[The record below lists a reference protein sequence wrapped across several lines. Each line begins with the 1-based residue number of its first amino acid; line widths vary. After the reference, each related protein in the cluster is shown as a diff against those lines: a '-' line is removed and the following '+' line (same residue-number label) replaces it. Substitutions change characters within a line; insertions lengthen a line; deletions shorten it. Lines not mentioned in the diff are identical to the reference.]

1 MNFQR
6 MEDLD
11 LNEKRVLIREDLNV
25 PMDGKRI
32 INDTRIRM
40 AVPTIKLALEK
51 GAHVFVMSHLGRPKE
66 GVSIHEQPSFSL
78 APVRDKLS
86 ELLRCDV
93 RFETQYLNQAIEPNK
108 SGITLLENARVNIGE
123 TSNDETLARNYAR
136 LCDIFVMDAFG
147 TAHRAQ
153 ASTHGVIKHSAK
165 SCAGLLLSGE
175 LDALTRSL
183 ENPDMPVLAI
193 IGGAK
198 IDGKLGILETLAA
211 KVDQLMVGGGIAN
224 TFLAAKGINIG
235 NSIYEPSLIPLAKKL
250 MSETNIPLPIDVATA
265 KNFNPSEPRV
275 IKSVKDIASDEMIL
289 DIGPETIKERI
300 GTIAKMKTIIWNGP
314 VGVFEF
320 KNFSVGTEA
329 IAKAI
334 AQNTGFSIAGG
345 GETVSAIDTFEVTKD
360 ISYIS
365 TGGGAFLEYLEGSKL
380 PSIAML
386 EERCLN

>member
-25 PMDGKRI
+25 PMDGKKI

-136 LCDIFVMDAFG
+136 LCDIFIMDAFG

-345 GETVSAIDTFEVTKD
+345 GETISAIDTFEVTKD

>member
-11 LNEKRVLIREDLNV
+11 LTSKRVLIREDLNV
-25 PMDGKRI
+25 PMDGKNI
-32 INDTRIRM
+32 LNDTRIRM
-40 AVPTIKLALEK
+40 AVPTIKFALEK
-51 GAHVFVMSHLGRPKE
+51 GAHIFVISHLGRPKE
-66 GVSIHEQPSFSL
+66 GLSIDEQPSFSL
-78 APVRDKLS
+78 APVGEKLS
-86 ELLRCDV
+86 ELLKCDV
-93 RFETQYLNQAIEPNK
+93 RFERNYLNRALEPNLN
-108 SGITLLENARVNIGE
+108 GITLLENARINTGE
-123 TSNDETLARNYAR
+123 TSNDDALARSYAS
-136 LCDIFVMDAFG
+136 LCDVFIMDAFG

-153 ASTHGVIKHSAK
+153 ASTHGVIKHSVK
-165 SCAGLLLSGE
+165 SCAGLLLSDE

-183 ENPDMPVLAI
+183 QNPDSPVLAI

-198 IDGKLGILETLAA
+198 IDGKLRILETLAA

-224 TFLAAKGINIG
+224 TFLAARGISIG
-235 NSIYEPSLIPLAKKL
+235 KSICEPNLIPLAKKL
-250 MSETNIPLPIDVATA
+250 MSQTRIPLPIDVATA
-265 KNFNPSEPRV
+265 KSFSPSEPRV
-275 IKSVKDIASDEMIL
+275 IKSINNIAPDEMIL

-300 GTIAKMKTIIWNGP
+300 DTIEKMRTIIWNGP

-320 KNFSVGTEA
+320 KNFSIGTQA
-329 IAKAI
+329 IAKAV

-345 GETVSAIDTFEVTKD
+345 GETISAIDTFEVSKD

>member
-235 NSIYEPSLIPLAKKL
+235 NSISEPSLIPLAKKL

>member
-11 LNEKRVLIREDLNV
+11 LNERRVLIREDLNV
-25 PMDGKRI
+25 PMEGKKI

-136 LCDIFVMDAFG
+136 LCDVFIMDAFG

-211 KVDQLMVGGGIAN
+211 KVDQLMVGG
-224 TFLAAKGINIG
+224 
-235 NSIYEPSLIPLAKKL
+235 
-250 MSETNIPLPIDVATA
+250 
-265 KNFNPSEPRV
+265 
-275 IKSVKDIASDEMIL
+275 
-289 DIGPETIKERI
+289 
-300 GTIAKMKTIIWNGP
+300 WNCKH
-314 VGVFEF
+314 VLSSKRYQYWQF
-320 KNFSVGTEA
+320 
-329 IAKAI
+329 
-334 AQNTGFSIAGG
+334 
-345 GETVSAIDTFEVTKD
+345 
-360 ISYIS
+360 
-365 TGGGAFLEYLEGSKL
+365 YL
-380 PSIAML
+380 
-386 EERCLN
+386 

>member
-345 GETVSAIDTFEVTKD
+345 GETISAIDTFEVTKD

>member
-1 MNFQR
+1 MNFHR

-11 LNEKRVLIREDLNV
+11 LTAKRVLIREDLNV
-25 PMDGKRI
+25 PMKGKKI
-32 INDTRIRM
+32 LNDTRIRM
-40 AVPTIKLALEK
+40 AVPTIKFALEK
-51 GAHVFVMSHLGRPKE
+51 GAHVFIISHLGRPKE
-66 GVSIHEQPSFSL
+66 GVSINEQPSFSL
-78 APVRDKLS
+78 APVRDKLA
-86 ELLRCDV
+86 ELLECDV
-93 RFETQYLNQAIEPNK
+93 RFETNYLDHGIEPNLN
-108 SGITLLENARVNIGE
+108 GITLLENARVNIGE
-123 TSNDETLARNYAR
+123 ASNDEALARSYAG
-136 LCDIFVMDAFG
+136 LCDIFIMDAFG

-183 ENPDMPVLAI
+183 QNPEAPVLAI

-198 IDGKLGILETLAA
+198 IDGKLGILKTLAA

-235 NSIYEPSLIPLAKKL
+235 NSICEPSLIPLAKKL
-250 MSETNIPLPIDVATA
+250 MSQTKIPLPTDVATA
-265 KNFNPSEPRV
+265 KSFNPHEPR
-275 IKSVKDIASDEMIL
+275 IIRSINDIASDEMIL

-300 GTIAKMKTIIWNGP
+300 ETIAQMKTIIWNGP
-314 VGVFEF
+314 VGVFEL
-320 KNFSVGTEA
+320 KNFSVGTQA
-329 IAKAI
+329 IAEAI

-345 GETVSAIDTFEVTKD
+345 GETISAIDTFSVTKD

-365 TGGGAFLEYLEGSKL
+365 SGGGAFLEYLQGSKL

-386 EERCLN
+386 EERSI

>member
-25 PMDGKRI
+25 PMEGKKI

-136 LCDIFVMDAFG
+136 LCDVFIMDAFG

-198 IDGKLGILETLAA
+198 IDGKLRILETLAA

-265 KNFNPSEPRV
+265 KDFNPSEPRV
-275 IKSVKDIASDEMIL
+275 IKSVKDIASDELIL

-300 GTIAKMKTIIWNGP
+300 ETIAKMKTIIWNGP

-345 GETVSAIDTFEVTKD
+345 GETISAIDTFEVTKD

>member
-1 MNFQR
+1 
-6 MEDLD
+6 
-11 LNEKRVLIREDLNV
+11 
-25 PMDGKRI
+25 
-32 INDTRIRM
+32 
-40 AVPTIKLALEK
+40 
-51 GAHVFVMSHLGRPKE
+51 
-66 GVSIHEQPSFSL
+66 
-78 APVRDKLS
+78 
-86 ELLRCDV
+86 
-93 RFETQYLNQAIEPNK
+93 
-108 SGITLLENARVNIGE
+108 
-123 TSNDETLARNYAR
+123 
-136 LCDIFVMDAFG
+136 
-147 TAHRAQ
+147 
-153 ASTHGVIKHSAK
+153 
-165 SCAGLLLSGE
+165 
-175 LDALTRSL
+175 
-183 ENPDMPVLAI
+183 MPVLAI

-345 GETVSAIDTFEVTKD
+345 GETISAIDTFEVTKD